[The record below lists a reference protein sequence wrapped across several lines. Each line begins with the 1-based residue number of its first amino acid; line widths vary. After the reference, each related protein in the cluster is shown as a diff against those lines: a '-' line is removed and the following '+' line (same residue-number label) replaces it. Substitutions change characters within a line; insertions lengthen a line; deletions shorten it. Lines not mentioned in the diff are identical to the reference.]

1 MFKSSNP
8 ALSENTLKNITYVS
22 SSEMMTISG
31 TTNKTLL
38 GILLTFIAGAYSV
51 YSIVNNP
58 STAGALTLTGS
69 IGGFIAA
76 MVTIFKPTIAR
87 YSMPIYAILE
97 GVFLGA
103 ASIYIPAAFGAPIS
117 VVFQAVA
124 ATAVTFAVMLLLYRT
139 GVIKVTEKF
148 RSIIIAATI
157 GIAIVYFVLM
167 IMSFF
172 GNVSFMMG
180 TSGLSIG
187 VTAFAAV
194 IAALNLALDFDMVT
208 RLSQSGAPKYMEWYG
223 AFSILVTLVWLY
235 LELLRLFAK
244 LAASNR
250 E

>member
-8 ALSENTLKNITYVS
+8 ALSENTLKNITYTA
-22 SSEMMTISG
+22 SSETMTISG

-38 GILLTFIAGAYSV
+38 GIFITFIAGAYSI
-51 YSIVNNP
+51 YAITRNP
-58 STAGALTLTGS
+58 SSAGLLSIIGS

-76 MVTIFKPTIAR
+76 LVTIFKPTIAR
-87 YSMPIYAILE
+87 ISMPIYAALE

-103 ASIYIPAAFGAPIS
+103 ASIYIPAYFGAPIS
-117 VVFQAVA
+117 VVFQAVT
-124 ATAVTFAVMLLLYRT
+124 ATVVTFIVMLTLYRT
-139 GVIKVTEKF
+139 GVIKVSEKF
-148 RSIIIAATI
+148 RGIVIAATI
-157 GIAIVYFVLM
+157 GIAIVYFVIM

-172 GNVSFMMG
+172 GSTSFIMS

-208 RLSQSGAPKYMEWYG
+208 RLSYSGAPKYMEWYG
-223 AFSILVTLVWLY
+223 AFGLTVTLVWLY
-235 LELLRLFAK
+235 LELLKLLAK
-244 LAASNR
+244 LANR

>member
-8 ALSENTLKNITYVS
+8 ALSENTLKNITYTA
-22 SSEMMTISG
+22 SSETMTISG

-38 GILLTFIAGAYSV
+38 GIFITFIAGAYSI
-51 YSIVNNP
+51 YAITKNP
-58 STAGALTLTGS
+58 SSAGLLTIIGS

-76 MVTIFKPTIAR
+76 LVTIFKPTIAR
-87 YSMPIYAILE
+87 ISMPIYAALE

-103 ASIYIPAAFGAPIS
+103 ASIYIPAYFGAPIS
-117 VVFQAVA
+117 VVFQAVT
-124 ATAVTFAVMLLLYRT
+124 ATVVTFIVMLTLYRT

-148 RSIIIAATI
+148 RSIVIAATI
-157 GIAIVYFVLM
+157 GIAIVYFVIM

-172 GNVSFMMG
+172 GSTSFIMS

-208 RLSQSGAPKYMEWYG
+208 RLSYSGAPKYMEWYG

-244 LAASNR
+244 LAAANR

>member
-8 ALSENTLKNITYVS
+8 ALSENTLKNISYTAS
-22 SSEMMTISG
+22 GETMTISG

-51 YSIVNNP
+51 YSITQNP
-58 STAGALTLTGS
+58 AAAGVLTLTGS

-76 MVTIFKPTIAR
+76 LVTIFKPSVAR
-87 YSMPIYAILE
+87 YSMPIYAVLE

-103 ASIYIPAAFGAPIS
+103 ASIYIPAAFGAPIA

-124 ATAVTFAVMLLLYRT
+124 ATVVTFIVMLTLYRT

-148 RSIIIAATI
+148 RGIVIAATI

-180 TSGLSIG
+180 HR
-187 VTAFAAV
+187 
-194 IAALNLALDFDMVT
+194 DY
-208 RLSQSGAPKYMEWYG
+208 R
-223 AFSILVTLVWLY
+223 
-235 LELLRLFAK
+235 
-244 LAASNR
+244 
-250 E
+250 

>member
-76 MVTIFKPTIAR
+76 MVTIFKPSIAR

-103 ASIYIPAAFGAPIS
+103 ESIYIPAAFGAPIS